1 MSRYI
6 QEAVK
11 PEKESKEEK
20 ESHDSMKPLL
30 SVTDPVNDLEEY
42 KSIGM
47 YDNLCMQGYLEIK
60 EDNTP
65 YSDDKVQKYVK
76 DTDKN
81 DIPFHEDRKLSIF
94 INNKVSPEC
103 CTDSTYTTSSGC
115 VCLSNNQKLDLYNRA
130 GNK

>member
-1 MSRYI
+1 MGPLSNFESLI
-6 QEAVK
+6 LFDESQ
-11 PEKESKEEK
+11 EKESKEEK

-81 DIPFHEDRKLSIF
+81 DIPFHLIC
-94 INNKVSPEC
+94 NAP
-103 CTDSTYTTSSGC
+103 
-115 VCLSNNQKLDLYNRA
+115 L
-130 GNK
+130 